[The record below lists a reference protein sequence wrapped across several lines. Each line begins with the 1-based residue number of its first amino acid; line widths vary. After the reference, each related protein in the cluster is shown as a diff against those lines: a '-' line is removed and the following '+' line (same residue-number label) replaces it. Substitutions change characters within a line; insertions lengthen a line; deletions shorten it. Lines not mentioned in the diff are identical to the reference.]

1 MSNRSFNFLL
11 VLLAAIGGGLAF
23 CLSSIPKLE
32 MFKILNIVGIVYGLV
47 GVMVLSEFVI
57 QNEKWRLFVVE
68 KLSGVLIW
76 AHGAIPLGAS
86 ATTLGLFVFARD
98 QFPSALPVGASFVGF
113 MFYSLVPTFFI
124 EDLVFVPKNPRHKD
138 PVLRTRIFGLF
149 LVVTGM
155 VVQLIAAVQDVLA
168 TKA

>member
-1 MSNRSFNFLL
+1 MSNRYFNFLM
-11 VLLAAIGGGLAF
+11 VLLATVGGGIAYR
-23 CLSSIPKLE
+23 LSSIPKLE
-32 MFKILNIVGIVYGLV
+32 LFKILNIVGIAYGLV
-47 GVMVLSEFVI
+47 GIVVLSEFVI

-68 KLSGVLIW
+68 KLSGILIW

-86 ATTLGLFVFARD
+86 ATTLGLFVFARE
-98 QFPSALPVGASFVGF
+98 QFPSALPIGASFVGF
-113 MFYSLVPTFFI
+113 MFYSIIPTLFI
-124 EDLVFVPKNPRHKD
+124 EHFVFVPKHQHYKD

-155 VVQLIAAVQDVLA
+155 VVQLIAAVQDVLV